1 MKRVALVCFAKQRRS
16 TVIAMAQTLRA
27 GGVEHVTIITSDP
40 TPWLE
45 PENACEIPRGVRFVW
60 IVDRESAAWFSRTQ
74 RLVTHR
80 VPTLTVRAI
89 RQAQAR
95 LQAARGDDA
104 PPAGAVVPSDEAATA
119 DEDDELAGSAPGT
132 GSASVDAPAGG
143 SGAGETPQPDTSDAI
158 NPAEAEAVSEDA
170 APPSDGPKSRLGALL
185 VRYRAALTPVQHAL
199 RPQLLAS
206 LSDRYVWPD
215 LEPGDDL
222 VVVACEPYAV
232 TTVARLAR
240 RHPGMTALVSLDAAE
255 VLTAAGGHPDPTT

>member
-60 IVDRESAAWFSRTQ
+60 IVDREAAAWFSRTQ

-80 VPTLTVRAI
+80 LPTLTVRAI

-95 LQAARGDDA
+95 LLDARAHGA
-104 PPAGAVVPSDEAATA
+104 LPSGAVVPPDAADPT
-119 DEDDELAGSAPGT
+119 DEDDDLPDTAPGT
-132 GSASVDAPAGG
+132 GSASVEAPADG
-143 SGAGETPQPDTSDAI
+143 SGAGETPQADTSDAI
-158 NPAEAEAVSEDA
+158 NPAEAEAVSQDA
-170 APPSDGPKSRLGALL
+170 APPPEAPKSRLGALL
-185 VRYRAALTPVQHAL
+185 VHYRAALTPVQHAL